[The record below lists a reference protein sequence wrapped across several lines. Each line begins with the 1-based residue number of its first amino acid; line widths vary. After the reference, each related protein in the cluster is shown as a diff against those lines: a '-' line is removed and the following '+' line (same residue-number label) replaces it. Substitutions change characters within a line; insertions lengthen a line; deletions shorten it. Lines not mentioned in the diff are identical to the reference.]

1 MAAITDVR
9 VGWTLISDGAG
20 WCCWCC
26 SETGF
31 WLLSSITLIISMAL
45 DIHVYYLNI
54 EKQPVSCF
62 WLIRESRSTLAM
74 SKTVETVSMH
84 KVDALR

>member
-31 WLLSSITLIISMAL
+31 WLLSSIILVISMAI
-45 DIHVYYLNI
+45 DIHVYCLNM
-54 EKQPVSCF
+54 EKQPF
-62 WLIRESRSTLAM
+62 AHFGLIW
-74 SKTVETVSMH
+74 
-84 KVDALR
+84 